1 MFQNSWNF
9 YHVDFKISVPWERYS
24 KVFSS
29 IILLSMKIPQQDRYH
44 FRIFLKNK
52 NEPVNFDETVK
63 YDNI

>member
-1 MFQNSWNF
+1 
-9 YHVDFKISVPWERYS
+9 
-24 KVFSS
+24 
-29 IILLSMKIPQQDRYH
+29 MKIPQQDRYH